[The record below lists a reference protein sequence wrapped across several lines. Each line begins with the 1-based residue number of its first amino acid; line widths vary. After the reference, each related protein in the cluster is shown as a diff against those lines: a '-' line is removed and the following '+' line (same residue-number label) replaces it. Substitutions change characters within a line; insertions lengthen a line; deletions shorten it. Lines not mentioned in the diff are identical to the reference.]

1 LPDLGSRCGAAEIFQ
16 LRPLDDAQQ
25 EQALRQRASARGLDL
40 PEETL
45 RYVLRR
51 FPRDMTSLGRLL
63 EQIDEA
69 SLSAQRRLTVPF
81 ERAIIGDAAGD
92 P

>member
-1 LPDLGSRCGAAEIFQ
+1 VFQ
-16 LRPLDDAQQ
+16 LKPLDEAQQ
-25 EQALRQRASARGLDL
+25 EEALRRRASARGLDL

-45 RYVLRR
+45 RYLLRR
-51 FPRDMTSLGRLL
+51 FPRDMSRLGRLL
-63 EQIDEA
+63 DQIDDA

-81 ERAIIGDAAGD
+81 VRGILGD